1 MVKRRAGGRARGHR
15 TMPVN
20 CSCVIPRAGRR
31 TDIPLHLQARN
42 GQVPSSQAGRDA
54 PLGTTATNHL
64 LACPRRAHPTTTAR
78 SIWRALDDGA
88 SRLARGAW
96 AMPGN
101 LSHRWEGTY
110 WQLHGISPRL
120 GWQLSHRQPAP
131 RPPMEALRHCGALGL
146 CWFSRSSDTAATS
159 HHTPKGIP
167 PARVKHGCRKGS
179 HVPTEGV
186 FSWARV
192 RGMMTTQG
200 QDRTGQCLGE
210 GEGEWIGCPP
220 EIQAPVRTYGML
232 QLAARRRAKGP
243 GKAADNHTSDIVIP
257 NPPRNRTAPLLPAAF
272 CPNRETND
280 EKEGKE
286 EERKTHTAPV
296 RLSISRAPAR
306 RTAGCA
312 SSAARRCMAPPLPL
326 RRRLCRPLR
335 LQQQPK
341 KNNPVRNPAGLLG

>member
-110 WQLHGISPRL
+110 WQLHGISPAWEGGSGSRVS
-120 GWQLSHRQPAP
+120 LS
-131 RPPMEALRHCGALGL
+131 L
-146 CWFSRSSDTAATS
+146 SR
-159 HHTPKGIP
+159 
-167 PARVKHGCRKGS
+167 C
-179 HVPTEGV
+179 
-186 FSWARV
+186 
-192 RGMMTTQG
+192 
-200 QDRTGQCLGE
+200 
-210 GEGEWIGCPP
+210 
-220 EIQAPVRTYGML
+220 
-232 QLAARRRAKGP
+232 AARY
-243 GKAADNHTSDIVIP
+243 
-257 NPPRNRTAPLLPAAF
+257 
-272 CPNRETND
+272 
-280 EKEGKE
+280 
-286 EERKTHTAPV
+286 
-296 RLSISRAPAR
+296 
-306 RTAGCA
+306 
-312 SSAARRCMAPPLPL
+312 
-326 RRRLCRPLR
+326 
-335 LQQQPK
+335 
-341 KNNPVRNPAGLLG
+341 